1 MYNTIFDCLCKEGKP
16 DEALDLYLV
25 MLLKNISPD
34 IITFNT
40 LILVPDLFTYTTLI
54 EALCKEGKLNV
65 AKSVI
70 PVMLKL
76 GIKLDIVA
84 YNSLLNKN
92 VCLSLLIALLHV

>member
-1 MYNTIFDCLCKEGKP
+1 MKSHK
-16 DEALDLYLV
+16 V
-25 MLLKNISPD
+25 
-34 IITFNT
+34 
-40 LILVPDLFTYTTLI
+40 VPDLFTYTTLI